1 MNMRLKQVKQI
12 DLLVCIG
19 FTILVFLLRLPA
31 FFEFGINN
39 NGDEGLYFLIARDFL
54 AGKLPY
60 TEIWDNKPIGIYL
73 IYCLGIILFG
83 NSVFSTAIMAC
94 LAVALTCFLLY
105 KFGTLLG
112 NGQRQLGL
120 IAGLLYATF
129 STGNDELAANTEIF
143 FAVFTT
149 FSFYQLFQI
158 NTEGSV
164 RRNFLRLFTIGLA
177 MGIALSIKQ
186 VVIFEFIAI
195 VILTAIA
202 LRFLPPK
209 TKKYRFKHLWR
220 SYVFLLSGFI
230 LPTILIAVYFWING
244 HFNDYVSANFTAN
257 LLRVTGERVTLA
269 SLASGLTIQI
279 KRNLFL
285 LLGLFA
291 TPLYMRTIGRN
302 NLGENKKLVYILVW
316 IFAAILG
323 VSSPKSFY
331 ANYFIQV
338 LPSLALLNAYLIN
351 NIVLKINKF
360 TNFKNIL
367 LLTFILVTPIFNN
380 LYPQIQLSGKYIYFR
395 GIKGIED
402 WGNTPS
408 AIARYLN
415 QRVSST
421 DYIYVFN
428 YHAVIYC
435 LVPAQVPTRYAFP
448 LFITTKL
455 AKITGQDPARE
466 LDTIMA
472 KKPLY
477 AIVSSDR
484 TENKNILD
492 RMKNYLRQNY
502 KLEKTFVDLE
512 REIPGRERLQI
523 QLYRRV

>member
-1 MNMRLKQVKQI
+1 MRLKQVKQT

-19 FTILVFLLRLPA
+19 FTIFVFLLRLPA

-39 NGDEGLYFLIARDFL
+39 NGDEGLYFLIARDWI

-60 TEIWDNKPIGIYL
+60 TGIWDNKPIGIYI
-73 IYCLGIILFG
+73 IYLLSILFFG
-83 NSVFSTAIMAC
+83 NSVFSTAISAC
-94 LAVALTCFLLY
+94 IAVTLTCFILY
-105 KFGTLLG
+105 KFGRLISD
-112 NGQRQLGL
+112 RQLQTGL

-149 FSFYQLFQI
+149 FSFYQLFQV
-158 NTEGSV
+158 NTENSV
-164 RRNFLRLFTIGLA
+164 RCNSLRLFIIGLA

-186 VVIFEFIAI
+186 VIIFEFIAI
-195 VILTAIA
+195 VIFTAIA

-209 TKKYRFKHLWR
+209 TKKYRIKYLCQ
-220 SYVFLLSGFI
+220 SYVFLLLGFL
-230 LPTILIAVYFWING
+230 LPTILIVFYFWING
-244 HFNDYVSANFTAN
+244 HFNDYISANFTAN
-257 LLRVTGERVTLA
+257 LLRVTGERITLA

-285 LLGLFA
+285 LLGLLA
-291 TPLYMRTIGRN
+291 TPIYMTTIGKK
-302 NLGENKKLVYILVW
+302 NLGENRKLTYLLVW
-316 IFAAILG
+316 MFAAILG
-323 VSSPKSFY
+323 ISSPKSFY
-331 ANYFIQV
+331 PNYFIQV
-338 LPSLALLNAYLIN
+338 LPSLSLLTAYLIN
-351 NIVLKINKF
+351 SAISKINENASIQKI
-360 TNFKNIL
+360 IL
-367 LLTFILVTPIFNN
+367 LSFVLVTPIFNN
-380 LYPQIQLSGKYIYFR
+380 LYPQIQLSGKYVYFR
-395 GIKGIED
+395 SIKGIED

-415 QRVSST
+415 QRVASS

-435 LVPAQVPTRYAFP
+435 LVRANMPTRYAFP

-455 AKITGQDPARE
+455 AKITGKDPAKE
-466 LDTIMA
+466 LDAIMA

-477 AIVSSDR
+477 VIKSSVGA
-484 TENKNILD
+484 ENKNILD
-492 RMKNYLRQNY
+492 KMNNYLQKNYS
-502 KLEKTFVDLE
+502 LEKSFVDLE

>member
-1 MNMRLKQVKQI
+1 MRLKQVQRADI
-12 DLLVCIG
+12 LVFIS
-19 FTILVFLLRLPA
+19 FAFLVFLLRLPA

-39 NGDEGLYFLIARDFL
+39 NGDEGLYFLIARDWI

-73 IYCLGIILFG
+73 IYSLGIFLFG

-94 LAVALTCFLLY
+94 IAVTITCFILY
-105 KFGTLLG
+105 KFGMSIG

-149 FSFYQLFQI
+149 FSFYQLFQV
-158 NTEGSV
+158 NTENSV
-164 RRNFLRLFTIGLA
+164 RRNSLRLFIIGLA

-186 VVIFEFIAI
+186 VIIFEFIAI
-195 VILTAIA
+195 FIFTAIA

-209 TKKYRFKHLWR
+209 TKRYRIKYLCQI
-220 SYVFLLSGFI
+220 YVFLLFGFL
-230 LPTILIAVYFWING
+230 LPTILIVFYFWING
-244 HFNDYVSANFTAN
+244 HFNDYISANFTAN

-269 SLASGLTIQI
+269 RLASGLTIQI

-285 LLGLFA
+285 LLGLLA
-291 TPLYMRTIGRN
+291 TPIYMIMIGKK
-302 NLGENKKLVYILVW
+302 NLGENRKLTYLYLLVW
-316 IFAAILG
+316 IFAALLG
-323 VSSPKSFY
+323 ISSPKSFY
-331 ANYFIQV
+331 PNYFIQV

-351 NIVLKINKF
+351 SAILNFNKVTNIKSI
-360 TNFKNIL
+360 IL
-367 LLTFILVTPIFNN
+367 LSFILITPIFNN
-380 LYPQIQLSGKYIYFR
+380 LYYQIQLSGKYIYFR
-395 GIKGIED
+395 SIKGIED

-415 QRVSST
+415 RRVSST

-435 LVPAQVPTRYAFP
+435 LVPAKVPTRYAFP

-455 AKITGQDPARE
+455 ANITGKEPAKE
-466 LDTIMA
+466 LDAIMA

-477 AIVSSDR
+477 VIKSSVGA
-484 TENKNILD
+484 ENKNILD
-492 RMKNYLRQNY
+492 KMNNYLRKNY
-502 KLEKTFVDLE
+502 SMEKSFVDLE
-512 REIPGRERLQI
+512 REIPGREKLEI
-523 QLYRRV
+523 QLYRRI